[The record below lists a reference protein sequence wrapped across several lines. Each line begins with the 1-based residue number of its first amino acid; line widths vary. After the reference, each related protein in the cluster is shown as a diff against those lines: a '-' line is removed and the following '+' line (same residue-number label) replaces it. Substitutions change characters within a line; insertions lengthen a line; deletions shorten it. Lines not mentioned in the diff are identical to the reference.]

1 MRVNTLFNEI
11 YRRHHGLIKGI
22 IRKFFPDSDEANDVF
37 QDVSIHILEKLGNAT
52 SEEITKWESGAWINT
67 VCTNKCRDILKGKKK
82 NNSVS
87 IDGTNNS
94 GLNLQIADKEKD
106 DNLILFKTTFRNF
119 ISTLKS
125 DEQKIII
132 LRFINGYSVKKIGE
146 IMELSNP
153 SVYLTRAIEKLKK
166 YFDGTEFI
174 KNFDS
179 LIFSDVHEGED
190 GFFMEDEL

>member
-11 YRRHHGLIKGI
+11 YRRHHSLIKGI

-37 QDVSIHILEKLGNAT
+37 QDLSIHILEKIRNADP
-52 SEEITKWESGAWINT
+52 EEIKKWESGAWINT
-67 VCTNKCRDILKGKKK
+67 VCSNKCLDILKGKK

-106 DNLILFKTTFRNF
+106 DNLILFKTTFRSF
-119 ISTLKS
+119 IGTLKS

-153 SVYLTRAIEKLKK
+153 SVYLARAIEKLKK

-174 KNFDS
+174 KHFDR
-179 LIFSDVHEGED
+179 LLFSDVHEGED
-190 GFFMEDEL
+190 GFFMDDEL